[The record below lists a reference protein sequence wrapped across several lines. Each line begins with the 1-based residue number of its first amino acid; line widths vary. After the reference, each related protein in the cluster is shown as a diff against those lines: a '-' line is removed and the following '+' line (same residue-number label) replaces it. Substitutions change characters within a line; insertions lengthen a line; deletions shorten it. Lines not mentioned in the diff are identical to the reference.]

1 MEIHNWAR
9 DIICSQASHH
19 WTSMKESDMADKFV
33 TQLQSLY
40 QPPPPPPPLPVIQ
53 PKQRNDKKPE
63 QTVLVYWVWSTE
75 YLE

>member
-1 MEIHNWAR
+1 
-9 DIICSQASHH
+9 
-19 WTSMKESDMADKFV
+19 MADKFV